1 MPIGVL
7 ETALQLFLLFFSLH
21 NQFLTVE
28 FEIKSFCCGK
38 SAPRGE
44 LVYSRDKLWSS
55 MRRLVASG
63 AFVRW
68 DVGESGLVAVVSWFF
83 GSAGSRKSYGS
94 LASYLAVFQDESFIT
109 SIFWAHNLNI
119 GRTNF
124 DKCYQFFLG
133 SLNLQFTRFQF
144 SSTNNL
150 KIKLPSC
157 LPSQPRR

>member
-7 ETALQLFLLFFSLH
+7 ETALQLFLLFFSLD

-63 AFVRW
+63 AFDCWV
-68 DVGESGLVAVVSWFF
+68 VGESSLVGTFSWFI
-83 GSAGSRKSYGS
+83 GSAGSGS
-94 LASYLAVFQDESFIT
+94 APAVFVSEKF
-109 SIFWAHNLNI
+109 
-119 GRTNF
+119 
-124 DKCYQFFLG
+124 
-133 SLNLQFTRFQF
+133 
-144 SSTNNL
+144 
-150 KIKLPSC
+150 KIKAS
-157 LPSQPRR
+157 